1 MFGHFRKEGR
11 SISVAGPS
19 NLWGVFMET
28 THPDSQAGIAMATEP
43 AGLEGEERKM
53 ATDSTGCPREI
64 DQRPRHTLAGVGV
77 SGLTTPLLWA
87 AVIGA
92 RALGVVFQRK
102 SPEGKNSHRTL
113 LLRRPVSCESAFSIW
128 HAFPSCAAR

>member
-28 THPDSQAGIAMATEP
+28 THPNSQAGIAMATEQ

-53 ATDSTGCPREI
+53 ATDSTGCSREI
-64 DQRPRHTLAGVGV
+64 DQRARHRLTRSRSEWADHSTFVGRHRWSVCPRGGFSKKV
-77 SGLTTPLLWA
+77 SRRGKFSQDRFAKETCLL
-87 AVIGA
+87 
-92 RALGVVFQRK
+92 
-102 SPEGKNSHRTL
+102 
-113 LLRRPVSCESAFSIW
+113 
-128 HAFPSCAAR
+128 